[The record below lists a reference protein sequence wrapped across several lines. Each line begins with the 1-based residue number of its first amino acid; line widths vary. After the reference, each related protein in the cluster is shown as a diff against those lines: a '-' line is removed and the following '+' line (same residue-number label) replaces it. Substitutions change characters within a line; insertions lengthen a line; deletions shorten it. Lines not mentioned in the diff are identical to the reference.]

1 VSAGLVLSQQDGRT
15 VVEVA
20 PTPIAADPDGRVV
33 RLVGLPLDGLETGA
47 YELRLEVRDQ
57 VSGARIERREP
68 FTSRGRRDPNE
79 KALRHRAHRGA
90 MVRFAAM
97 TGPEL
102 LLAVDGGGTKTQA
115 VVADLE
121 GKILARGLAPSSTVH
136 NVGFEQSCQAL
147 TTAIEGALVNV
158 LGPQAR
164 QEGRVWRSARIAA
177 ACFGLAGIDSPED
190 EAEVS
195 RWVREQA
202 ITPRFAVINDSELI
216 LAAGTPEG
224 WGVALV
230 GGTGSV
236 CLGRTREGRTIR
248 VGGWGPII
256 GDEGSGYQIAI
267 SALHRV
273 TQTADGRADA
283 KALLDAVLRHW
294 SLREAGALIRHVHAE
309 AMTPSDI
316 AGLASV
322 VLDLATRGDAHAKAI
337 VEEAASDLARHV
349 QSVVKKMGVAKPPL
363 ALAGGLLRA
372 SLRQAVLARV
382 REEVGA
388 VNYVTDPPL
397 GGLVLARRLLA
408 GGR

>member
-1 VSAGLVLSQQDGRT
+1 M
-15 VVEVA
+15 
-20 PTPIAADPDGRVV
+20 PAA
-33 RLVGLPLDGLETGA
+33 
-47 YELRLEVRDQ
+47 
-57 VSGARIERREP
+57 
-68 FTSRGRRDPNE
+68 
-79 KALRHRAHRGA
+79 
-90 MVRFAAM
+90 
-97 TGPEL
+97 PEL

-121 GKILARGLAPSSTVH
+121 GKVLARGLAPSSTVH
-136 NVGFEQSCQAL
+136 NVGFEQSCLAL

-164 QEGRVWRSARIAA
+164 SEGRVWRGARIAA

-202 ITPRFAVINDSELI
+202 ITSRFAVVNDSELI

-236 CLGRTREGRTIR
+236 CLGRTREGRTVR
-248 VGGWGPII
+248 VGGWGPIL
-256 GDEGSGYQIAI
+256 GDEGSGYQIAV

-273 TQTADGRADA
+273 TQTADGRAEA

-294 SLREAGALIRHVHAE
+294 SLKDATGLIRHVHADKT
-309 AMTPSDI
+309 TPSDI

-322 VLDLATRGDAHAKAI
+322 VLDLATRGDAEAKAI
-337 VEEAASDLARHV
+337 VDEAGCELARHV
-349 QSVVKKMGVAKPPL
+349 QAVVRKLGVAKPPL
-363 ALAGGLLRA
+363 ALSGGLLRA
-372 SLRQAVLARV
+372 SLRQAVLSKI
-382 REEVGA
+382 EGDVGP

-397 GGLVLARRLLA
+397 GGVVLAKRLLT
-408 GGR
+408 R

>member
-1 VSAGLVLSQQDGRT
+1 
-15 VVEVA
+15 
-20 PTPIAADPDGRVV
+20 
-33 RLVGLPLDGLETGA
+33 
-47 YELRLEVRDQ
+47 
-57 VSGARIERREP
+57 
-68 FTSRGRRDPNE
+68 
-79 KALRHRAHRGA
+79 

-121 GKILARGLAPSSTVH
+121 GKVLARGLAPSSTVH

-190 EAEVS
+190 EADVS

-248 VGGWGPII
+248 VGGWGPIL

-283 KALLDAVLRHW
+283 KALLEAVLRHW
-294 SLREAGALIRHVHAE
+294 SLREAGALIRHVHADT
-309 AMTPSDI
+309 MSPSDI

-322 VLDLATRGDAHAKAI
+322 VLDLATRGDAHAKVI
-337 VEEAASDLARHV
+337 VEGAASDLARHV

-382 REEVGA
+382 SEEVGA

-397 GGLVLARRLLA
+397 GGLVLARRLLQ
-408 GGR
+408 R

>member
-1 VSAGLVLSQQDGRT
+1 VR
-15 VVEVA
+15 
-20 PTPIAADPDGRVV
+20 AAHP
-33 RLVGLPLDGLETGA
+33 LPCPMPPA
-47 YELRLEVRDQ
+47 
-57 VSGARIERREP
+57 
-68 FTSRGRRDPNE
+68 
-79 KALRHRAHRGA
+79 
-90 MVRFAAM
+90 
-97 TGPEL
+97 PEL

-121 GKILARGLAPSSTVH
+121 GKVLARGLAPSSTVH
-136 NVGFEQSCQAL
+136 NVGFEQSCLAL

-164 QEGRVWRSARIAA
+164 SEGKVWRAARIAA

-202 ITPRFAVINDSELI
+202 ITSRFAVVNDSELI
-216 LAAGTPEG
+216 LAGGTPEG

-236 CLGRTREGRTIR
+236 CLGRTREGRTVR

-256 GDEGSGYQIAI
+256 GDEGSGYQIAV

-273 TQTADGRADA
+273 TQTADGRAQA
-283 KALLDAVLRHW
+283 KALLEAVLRHW
-294 SLREAGALIRHVHAE
+294 SLKDALGLIRHVHAE
-309 AMTPSDI
+309 TTTPSEI

-322 VLDLATRGDAHAKAI
+322 VLDLATRGDAEAKVI
-337 VEEAASDLARHV
+337 VDEAACELARHV
-349 QSVVKKMGVAKPPL
+349 QAVVRKLGVTKPPL
-363 ALAGGLLRA
+363 ALSGGLLRA
-372 SLRQAVLARV
+372 SLRQAVLSKI
-382 REEVGA
+382 ESDVGP

-397 GGLVLARRLLA
+397 GGVVLARRLLK
-408 GGR
+408 R

>member
-1 VSAGLVLSQQDGRT
+1 VR
-15 VVEVA
+15 
-20 PTPIAADPDGRVV
+20 AAHP
-33 RLVGLPLDGLETGA
+33 LPCPMPPA
-47 YELRLEVRDQ
+47 
-57 VSGARIERREP
+57 
-68 FTSRGRRDPNE
+68 
-79 KALRHRAHRGA
+79 
-90 MVRFAAM
+90 
-97 TGPEL
+97 PEL

-121 GKILARGLAPSSTVH
+121 GKVLARGLAPSSTVH
-136 NVGFEQSCQAL
+136 NVGFEQSCLAL

-164 QEGRVWRSARIAA
+164 SEGKVWRAARIAA

-202 ITPRFAVINDSELI
+202 ITSRFAVVNDSELI

-236 CLGRTREGRTIR
+236 CLGRTREGRTVR
-248 VGGWGPII
+248 VGGWGPIL

-273 TQTADGRADA
+273 TETADGRADA
-283 KALLDAVLRHW
+283 KPLLDAVLRHW
-294 SLREAGALIRHVHAE
+294 SLKDAVGLIRHVHADT
-309 AMTPSDI
+309 MTPSEI

-322 VLDLATRGDAHAKAI
+322 VLDLAARGDAECKVIAA
-337 VEEAASDLARHV
+337 EAAAELARHV
-349 QSVVKKMGVAKPPL
+349 RAVVRKLGVAKPPL
-363 ALAGGLLRA
+363 ALSGGLLRA
-372 SLRQAVLARV
+372 SLRQAVLAQI
-382 REEVGA
+382 EGEVGP
-388 VNYVTDPPL
+388 VTYVTDPPL
-397 GGLVLARRLLA
+397 GGIVLARRLLQ
-408 GGR
+408 R

>member
-1 VSAGLVLSQQDGRT
+1 
-15 VVEVA
+15 
-20 PTPIAADPDGRVV
+20 
-33 RLVGLPLDGLETGA
+33 
-47 YELRLEVRDQ
+47 
-57 VSGARIERREP
+57 
-68 FTSRGRRDPNE
+68 
-79 KALRHRAHRGA
+79 

-121 GKILARGLAPSSTVH
+121 GKVLARGLAPSSTVH
-136 NVGFEQSCQAL
+136 NVGFEQSCVAL

-236 CLGRTREGRTIR
+236 CLGRTREGRTVR
-248 VGGWGPII
+248 VGGWGPIL

-267 SALHRV
+267 SALHQV

-283 KALLDAVLRHW
+283 TALMQAVLRHW
-294 SLREAGALIRHVHAE
+294 SLRDAAALIRHVHAE
-309 AMTPSDI
+309 SMTPSEI
-316 AGLASV
+316 AGLATV

-337 VEEAASDLARHV
+337 VDVAASDLARHV
-349 QSVVKKMGVAKPPL
+349 QTVVKKLGVAKPPL

-372 SLRQAVLARV
+372 SLRQAVLAQ
-382 REEVGA
+382 VGDA
-388 VNYVTDPPL
+388 VGPVNYVSDPPL
-397 GGLVLARRLLA
+397 GGLVLARRLLQS
-408 GGR
+408 RPTN